1 MPEAPVLQARTIE
14 VRTHGRYLVAAPEK
28 AAPRGILV
36 GCHGYAEQAGIQMDR
51 LQAIPG
57 VSDWLLVSVQGL
69 HRFYRPRSQE
79 VIASWMTREDRELA
93 LSDNSAFM
101 SDVVDAVVGEWQVS
115 GAPLVFAGF
124 SQGVAMAFRAACVSS
139 TPVAA
144 VVALGGDVP
153 PELDRAALARIPAVC
168 LGRGDHD
175 QWYSPEQ
182 FAADQARLR
191 DAGVDLTVLSFAA
204 AHLWTTVFSDAV
216 GSFLHRFTNRPS
228 ESDLPC
234 THDS

>member
-1 MPEAPVLQARTIE
+1 M
-14 VRTHGRYLVAAPEK
+14 AAISWRHLK
-28 AAPRGILV
+28 RRRRAVILV
-36 GCHGYAEQAGIQMDR
+36 GCHGYAEQAAIQMER
-51 LQAIPG
+51 LQAIAG
-57 VSDWLLVSVQGL
+57 LSDWLLVSVQGL

-93 LSDNSAFM
+93 LADNSAFV
-101 SDVVDAVVGEWQVS
+101 SAVVDAVVREWQVTGRWCS
-115 GAPLVFAGF
+115 RDFPRARPWRSARPVRAP
-124 SQGVAMAFRAACVSS
+124 

-153 PELDRAALARIPAVC
+153 PELDREALARIPAVL

-182 FAADQARLR
+182 FAADEVRLR
-191 DAGVDLTVLSFAA
+191 DAGVDLTVFSFAA

-216 GSFLHRFTNRPS
+216 GSFLNRFHEPAF
-228 ESDLPC
+228 
-234 THDS
+234 